1 MARFNSLF
9 TQKSMLAGPERPVPS
24 TNPRYPLPRV
34 GTDASLLLGSPG
46 SEPAH
51 RPMRPSGFGGAACAP
66 TCCTSCGRQSPIA
79 NTLVK
84 SRLMA
89 ANPWVH
95 SCLLDL
101 IVDLLTASNVLMALA
116 SSCVATSHS
125 HTYAKV
131 QPRES
136 RVLQLRSSY
145 NYLKNDQNTL
155 KKTNI
160 DREALASL
168 Q

>member
-1 MARFNSLF
+1 
-9 TQKSMLAGPERPVPS
+9 
-24 TNPRYPLPRV
+24 
-34 GTDASLLLGSPG
+34 
-46 SEPAH
+46 
-51 RPMRPSGFGGAACAP
+51 
-66 TCCTSCGRQSPIA
+66 
-79 NTLVK
+79 
-84 SRLMA
+84 MA